1 MPKLVMPVPR
11 PLTGSWWFTYTF
23 TQRRSRSIYIASR
36 SHCHARLV
44 GQQDREIMRG
54 DLDKGLG
61 RGPELDKG
69 LGRGPEATTGL
80 ERRDEQKPH

>member
-11 PLTGSWWFTYTF
+11 PLTGNWWFTYTF
-23 TQRRSRSIYIASR
+23 TQRQSRSVYIASR

-44 GQQDREIMRG
+44 GQWDREIMR
-54 DLDKGLG
+54 LG

-80 ERRDEQKPH
+80 ERRDKQKPH